1 MLFLLQLYKLNTDFH
16 FLTLL
21 FPLFTIHSFEKH
33 WSSCSN
39 DSERADIAPLSLQV
53 TGAVLTSDEAVG
65 MTHTM
70 CQPCLLKLALLRE
83 ISFHSSR
90 TAASSTWNTLLTL
103 SLLARE
109 NPFPYSSNKRPGKE
123 SCWVKWLTWVMCQ
136 LPSKQC
142 DQGYGICDGLTLIT
156 AHPCNESEPTA

>member
-21 FPLFTIHSFEKH
+21 FPLFTIYSFEKH

-39 DSERADIAPLSLQV
+39 DSEQADTAPLSLQV

-90 TAASSTWNTLLTL
+90 TAASSSWNSLLTL
-103 SLLARE
+103 SLIARE
-109 NPFPYSSNKRPGKE
+109 SIPLQLKQKTWKEVLLSQVIWRGSCASSQANNVIRDTE
-123 SCWVKWLTWVMCQ
+123 YVT
-136 LPSKQC
+136 
-142 DQGYGICDGLTLIT
+142 GL
-156 AHPCNESEPTA
+156 H